1 MRAEQ
6 KGEGVG
12 KEMGREREEG
22 EEEVRGSLDD
32 ITDQVSPW
40 MKRRLKHA

>member
-12 KEMGREREEG
+12 EEMGREREEG
-22 EEEVRGSLDD
+22 EEVRGSLDD

-40 MKRRLKHA
+40 MKRRLKRA